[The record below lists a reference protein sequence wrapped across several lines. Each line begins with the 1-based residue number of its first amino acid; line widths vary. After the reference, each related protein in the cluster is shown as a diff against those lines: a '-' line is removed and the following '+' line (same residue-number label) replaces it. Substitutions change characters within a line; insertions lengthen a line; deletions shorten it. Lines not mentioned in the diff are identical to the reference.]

1 MGNQYLILKW
11 QSHATN
17 IEIWCIWPLANTLT
31 SILSLNTLIYIWL
44 AYLCLK
50 GVSSFTRRSTLT
62 PSCGT
67 WNQFQCFIG
76 PDWLASKGFCIIPVT
91 TPAMKSPKSLKEL
104 HTICASPL
112 LPPLPWICPEDSW
125 SCMLF
130 LHHPCYHPYHEFA
143 QKIHGVTCY
152 FCITPVTT
160 PTMKL
165 PRRFM
170 ELHAIFALPLLPPLP
185 WGWIEAVGTS

>member
-1 MGNQYLILKW
+1 MTCVNYPFRTELTYPPLFIPVVMKVDIARKKIIKFNLFAHLSSEMGNQYLILKW
-11 QSHATN
+11 QSHTTN

-76 PDWLASKGFCIIPVT
+76 PDWLASKSFCIIPVT
-91 TPAMKSPKSLKEL
+91 TPAMKSPRSLKDL
-104 HTICASPL
+104 HVIFASPL
-112 LPPLPWICPEDSW
+112 LPPLPWCCPEDSW

-130 LHHPCYHPYHEFA
+130 LHHPCYHPCHE
-143 QKIHGVTCY
+143 V
-152 FCITPVTT
+152 
-160 PTMKL
+160 
-165 PRRFM
+165 
-170 ELHAIFALPLLPPLP
+170 E
-185 WGWIEAVGTS
+185 